1 MHRKGGISS
10 IGWDERVIPHSGHQ
24 KLKAIAMPSYTAERS
39 RLGQRCPSRKV
50 GQSEVIVRDLG
61 VKVEPLAVRTGVR
74 DEVADRAQDLP
85 GAVELACR
93 GVQGLEARNPL
104 VERHRDVPCQP
115 RALTIRLRGL
125 ENGE

>member
-1 MHRKGGISS
+1 
-10 IGWDERVIPHSGHQ
+10 
-24 KLKAIAMPSYTAERS
+24 MPKYTAERS
-39 RLGQRCPSRKV
+39 RLDERCPSREV

-104 VERHRDVPCQP
+104 VERHRDVPGQP

-125 ENGE
+125 ENGEEGWGTGTSEAEAEASAHVQAV